1 MSDKKSAIDWVS
13 IRKEYE
19 AGTQS
24 IRAIAKWYK
33 ISDAAIRKQAKKHG
47 WKVANQK
54 ESSQTKPSANLP
66 VVALEPG
73 EAPKVEQ
80 VITRGRNIAERLLD
94 ELGAETLHKGEME
107 VIIQMAETDPDRIQA
122 LKQAVSLPVRAKT
135 LQTIA
140 LALKTMGE
148 TATEAPKG
156 KKAQRQAR
164 AEEATTGGGN
174 KFAAP
179 SAPKLAVDN
188 TR

>member
-1 MSDKKSAIDWVS
+1 MSDQKSAIDWPS
-13 IRKEYE
+13 IKAEYE
-19 AGTQS
+19 AGKAS
-24 IRAIAKWYK
+24 IRAIAEWYK
-33 ISDAAIRKQAKKHG
+33 ISDTAIRKKAKAEG
-47 WKVANQK
+47 WTRANQQP
-54 ESSQTKPSANLP
+54 SSQETKGANLP
-66 VVALEPG
+66 VVTLDPG

>member
-13 IRKEYE
+13 IRKDYE

-54 ESSQTKPSANLP
+54 ESSQAKPSANRP
-66 VVALEPG
+66 AETPASTEVT
-73 EAPKVEQ
+73 KVEE
-80 VITRGRNIAERLLD
+80 VISRGRNIADRLLD
-94 ELGAETLHKGEME
+94 ELGAETLHMGEME
-107 VIIQMAETDPDRIQA
+107 VIIQMNETDPDRINA
-122 LKQAVSLPVRAKT
+122 LKQAVSLPTRAKT

-148 TATEAPKG
+148 TATDTAKG
-156 KKAQRQAR
+156 KKAARQASAEAAR
-164 AEEATTGGGN
+164 APGG
-174 KFAAP
+174 KFAPRAAP
-179 SAPKLAVDN
+179 RMVVDN
-188 TR
+188 T

>member
-1 MSDKKSAIDWVS
+1 MSDKNSAIDWAS
-13 IRKEYE
+13 IRLEFE
-19 AGTQS
+19 AGKQS

-47 WKVANQK
+47 WKVANQQP
-54 ESSQTKPSANLP
+54 SSQATASANPP
-66 VVALEPG
+66 VVAAASTEVT
-73 EAPKVEQ
+73 KVEE
-80 VITRGRNIAERLLD
+80 VISRGRNIADRLLD
-94 ELGAETLHKGEME
+94 ELGAETLHMGEME
-107 VIIQMAETDPDRIQA
+107 VIIQLNETDPERIQA
-122 LKQAVSLPVRAKT
+122 IKQAVSLPTRAKT

-148 TATEAPKG
+148 TATEVPRG

-164 AEEATTGGGN
+164 AEEVSTGGN
-174 KFAAP
+174 KFAVP